1 MSYDKTKGLKW
12 FLKQANRVNAKFSVM
27 LGEEEL
33 KNKTVILK
41 DMKQGSQETIPM
53 DNLESELMRRAHREP

>member
-1 MSYDKTKGLKW
+1 
-12 FLKQANRVNAKFSVM
+12 M